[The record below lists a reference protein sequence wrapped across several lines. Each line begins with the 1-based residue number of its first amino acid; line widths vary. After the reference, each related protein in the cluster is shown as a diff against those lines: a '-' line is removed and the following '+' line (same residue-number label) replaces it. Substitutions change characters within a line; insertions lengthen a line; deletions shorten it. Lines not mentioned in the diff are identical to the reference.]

1 MRPSDWRTL
10 LALAA
15 VTGVVAWLAV
25 RLFYSD
31 LPPAPRLAPMS
42 LVLLACA
49 EMAAASSV
57 RSRIAP
63 RAQGRIAP
71 RAQGRPMPPIVIAR
85 IAALAKASAL
95 VAALALGVWA
105 GLLAYTLAE
114 RDRLVAA
121 RPDSLTA
128 GFGVLAALALL
139 AAALWLERSCRT
151 PDLPRDRDDLG
162 LPA

>member
-1 MRPSDWRTL
+1 VRPSDGRAL
-10 LALAA
+10 LAVAA
-15 VTGVVAWLAV
+15 VTGLMAWLAV

-57 RSRIAP
+57 R
-63 RAQGRIAP
+63 GRIAR
-71 RAQGRPMPPIVIAR
+71 RAQRRPMPPIVIAR

-105 GLLAYTLAE
+105 GLLVYTLAE

-121 RPDSLTA
+121 RADSLTA

-139 AAALWLERSCRT
+139 GAALWLERSCRT
-151 PDLPRDRDDLG
+151 PDPPRDGDDLG